1 MESIIPFIINYN
13 HFSLPQGQEVLSP
26 TEFQGYGLEA
36 AKIVAERKAP
46 SSGPQVADAFFETFT
61 WRTGKSPDLKGKF
74 IYKSSM
80 FKSYW

>member
-1 MESIIPFIINYN
+1 MFMESIIPFIINYN

-46 SSGPQVADAFFETFT
+46 SSGPQVADAFRNVYMANWKIT
-61 WRTGKSPDLKGKF
+61 R
-74 IYKSSM
+74 
-80 FKSYW
+80 FKR